1 MWESYPDC
9 QLTNLHQF
17 IGWTGSRPSE
27 ALKLL
32 WKDVDFERGNYT
44 KWDTK
49 SGKTLLQPMNEKVRE
64 VLLKQRELLDQ
75 SPEVL

>member
-44 KWDTK
+44 KRDTK
-49 SGKTLLQPMNEKVRE
+49 SGKTLLQLMNEKVRE

>member
-1 MWESYPDC
+1 M
-9 QLTNLHQF
+9 
-17 IGWTGSRPSE
+17 PSE

-32 WKDVDFERGNYT
+32 WTDVDFERGNYT
-44 KWDTK
+44 KRDTK

>member
-1 MWESYPDC
+1 M
-9 QLTNLHQF
+9 
-17 IGWTGSRPSE
+17 
-27 ALKLL
+27 L

-49 SGKTLLQPMNEKVRE
+49 SGKTLLQLMNEKVRE